1 MTAPTPTHGTPL
13 TLDQQI
19 EALTQTLRLIHV
31 MAQRRTRQGKDT
43 AGLVDHAMGLEA
55 VMQTLQ
61 FHKKHERRFKEL
73 ARQIV
78 MAEQQLAEIED
89 HPAVREV
96 MEAFPGAEIVD
107 VSEVEEVD

>member
-55 VMQTLQ
+55 VLKNLQ
-61 FHKKHERRFKEL
+61 FQRKHEPRFKDL

-78 MAEQQLAEIED
+78 FAEQQLAEVEN
-89 HPAVREV
+89 HPAVQAV

-107 VSEVEEVD
+107 VTEMEEVE